1 VGIDSKICTTCGR
14 RFGDEALFCPRDGT
28 ALTNASSGGQRDPF
42 LGREILGHIEI
53 RSLIGSGAMGRV
65 YRAHQRGIDRDVAVK
80 ILHRD
85 LAQNP
90 DLVVRFLRE
99 AKVASRL
106 NHPNVVQVL
115 LAGQLEDGTMYLV
128 MEFLDGISLHSAL
141 LATGGQMPLLRAMHI
156 GLQVCDAVGQAHEAG
171 VVHRDVKPENIMLV
185 KRGDDLDF
193 VKVLDFG
200 IARFASSDANR
211 SGVETQAGLVFGT
224 ARYLSPEGAR
234 GEHVAPASDCYA
246 IATVLYQ
253 ALSGRTPF
261 ESDSSVSL
269 LVAQIHDPAPPLR
282 SQPRAGEVPIAIEA
296 AIMRNLAKDPR
307 QRDPDAHAFGR
318 ALLDAAVQAG
328 LSQDD
333 LLHRPAVAR
342 KRGTPSVLPASTP
355 SVPSKVLAA
364 TGPVVPANLPRTPL
378 ASTQTELAPAK
389 IPDGLYHPS
398 YSGRVPGPGSHE
410 GERRVAKTID
420 EDAEA
425 PLPPPPQPPTPLGAG
440 TVAMPMPL
448 PPPEESILGTA
459 STPREEALT
468 PAGVPR
474 RGRVAAALVIV
485 GLLGVSALGIGAYRM
500 GWIPGVAKVDPK
512 QAEIES
518 LVTRA
523 RAAVDAHHW
532 EEPKEENVVE
542 LTDKLIALAPTDQRG
557 FRIRKVASD
566 RIVRDALERKANHD
580 VAGALHLFELAA
592 KLSPPDKGLNDEIA
606 EAKSEVEK
614 ESGDGGVSKFAPTLD
629 LGGKD
634 AARVGESVTFTVTFT
649 EPIKDS
655 DPKAHFAINGPGVKD
670 KTVAAKAET
679 PQKYTATFTFPQ
691 AGSYHVHFFA
701 LVEGSAVKVESDRPV
716 VAANTPKPPAP
727 STSGTWPTK
736 PVGSWPTKPV
746 GTGATGPDKTL
757 TPDPIPLPAPT
768 SAPPPPAPPLPK
780 PF

>member
-1 VGIDSKICTTCGR
+1 MGIDSKICTTCGR

-28 ALTNASSGGQRDPF
+28 ALTNASAGGQRDPF

-53 RSLIGSGAMGRV
+53 KSLIGSGAMGRV

-90 DLVVRFLRE
+90 DLVARFLRE

-115 LAGQLEDGTMYLV
+115 LAGQLDDGTMYLV
-128 MEFLDGISLHSAL
+128 MEFLDGISFHSAL
-141 LATGGQMPLLRAMHI
+141 LAAGGQMPLLRAMHI

-200 IARFASSDANR
+200 IARFASNDAGR

-234 GEHVAPASDCYA
+234 GEHVGPPSDCYA

-253 ALSGRTPF
+253 ALAGRTPF

-282 SQPRAGEVPIAIEA
+282 SLPRGGDVPIAVEA
-296 AIMRNLAKDPR
+296 AIMRNLAKDPQ

-318 ALLDAAVQAG
+318 ALLEAAVQAG
-328 LSQDD
+328 LAQDD

-342 KRGTPSVLPASTP
+342 KRGTPSSLLPSAP
-355 SVPSKVLAA
+355 SSKILAA

-378 ASTQTELAPAK
+378 ASTQTELAPAR

-398 YSGRVPGPGSHE
+398 YSGRVPD

-420 EDAEA
+420 EDAVV
-425 PLPPPPQPPTPLGAG
+425 PPQGPPPAHPAPPGLGAG
-440 TVAMPMPL
+440 TIAMS
-448 PPPEESILGTA
+448 PPEESILGTA
-459 STPREEALT
+459 STPREESLA

-474 RGRVAAALVIV
+474 RGRFAFAVVVA

-500 GWIPGVAKVDPK
+500 GWIPGVAKPDPK
-512 QAEIES
+512 KAEVED

-532 EEPKEENVVE
+532 EEPKGENVVE
-542 LTDKLIALAPTDQRG
+542 LTDKLIAIAPTDQRG
-557 FRIRKVASD
+557 FRIRKIASD
-566 RIVRDALERKANHD
+566 RIVRDALEKKANHD

-614 ESGDGGVSKFAPTLD
+614 EASDGGTSKFSPALEI
-629 LGGKD
+629 GAKD
-634 AARVGESVTFTVTFT
+634 PPPHAGESVTIVVTLG
-649 EPIKDS
+649 D
-655 DPKAHFAINGPGVKD
+655 DPKETDGKAHFAITGPGLKD
-670 KTVAAKAET
+670 KTLAAKGESAT
-679 PQKYTATFTFPQ
+679 RYTATFAFP
-691 AGSYHVHFFA
+691 
-701 LVEGSAVKVESDRPV
+701 
-716 VAANTPKPPAP
+716 
-727 STSGTWPTK
+727 
-736 PVGSWPTKPV
+736 
-746 GTGATGPDKTL
+746 
-757 TPDPIPLPAPT
+757 
-768 SAPPPPAPPLPK
+768 
-780 PF
+780 

>member
-53 RSLIGSGAMGRV
+53 KSLIGSGAMGRV

-80 ILHRD
+80 ILHKD

-115 LAGQLEDGTMYLV
+115 LAGQLDDGTMYLV

-141 LATGGQMPLLRAMHI
+141 LATGGQMQLLRAMHI

-234 GEHVAPASDCYA
+234 GEHVGPASDCYA

-253 ALSGRTPF
+253 ALCGRTPF

-282 SQPRAGEVPIAIEA
+282 SLPRGGDVPIPVET

-318 ALLDAAVQAG
+318 ALLEAAVQAG
-328 LSQDD
+328 LAQDD

-342 KRGTPSVLPASTP
+342 KRGTPSLVP
-355 SVPSKVLAA
+355 SAPPSPSKVLAA

-378 ASTQTELAPAK
+378 ASTQTQLAPAN

-398 YSGRVPGPGSHE
+398 YSGRVPD

-420 EDAEA
+420 EDAQS
-425 PLPPPPQPPTPLGAG
+425 PLPTPPPAQPMGLGAG
-440 TVAMPMPL
+440 TVAMPL

-459 STPREEALT
+459 STPREDSLA

-474 RGRVAAALVIV
+474 RGRFAAALVV
-485 GLLGVSALGIGAYRM
+485 AGLLGVSALGIGAYRM

-512 QAEIES
+512 KEEIEN
-518 LVTRA
+518 LVTRS
-523 RAAVDAHHW
+523 RAAIDAHHW
-532 EEPKEENVVE
+532 EEPKGENVVE

-606 EAKSEVEK
+606 EAKSEVDK
-614 ESGDGGVSKFAPTLD
+614 ETGDGGVSKFAATID
-629 LGGKD
+629 VGGKEL
-634 AARVGESVTFTVTFT
+634 ARVGEPVTLIVTFAEAPKET
-649 EPIKDS
+649 

-679 PQKYTATFTFPQ
+679 PQRYTATFTFPQ
-691 AGSYHVHFFA
+691 VGSYHVHFFG
-701 LVEGSAVKVESDRPV
+701 LVDGSAVKVETDRAI
-716 VAANTPKPPAP
+716 VAAGTAKPPP
-727 STSGTWPTK
+727 STSSSGTWPTK
-736 PVGSWPTKPV
+736 PVGGWPTKPV

-768 SAPPPPAPPLPK
+768 AAPPPPAPPLPK